1 MNIIKNPAKC
11 MGGAKE
17 KEPQGKE
24 KKKLIF
30 PNVSKLNPFS
40 ESRSCLGSSILLS

>member
-17 KEPQGKE
+17 KEPRGKE
-24 KKKLIF
+24 KKLIF